1 MEFPRLPRFT
11 RSAEIPPLRLTDR
24 DIEIL
29 RLIHRHRFLRSSH
42 IVRLVNGSPQSV
54 LRRLQ
59 LLFHHGCLERP
70 RAQLDYFH
78 RAGSQPIIY
87 GLGNKGAGV
96 LRLELPA
103 DLNWKNQSVG
113 RLFLDHAVLTADIM
127 VAFELA
133 CRSRADVRLLDS
145 DQLPLPENV
154 GEQDE
159 LFRWRVTLERRQQVG
174 VVPDRV
180 FALEFIHSDQPPA
193 YFFLE
198 ADRGT
203 MPITRENLS
212 RSSFQRKLLA
222 YYATWKQGLH
232 KTRFGFPRFRVLT
245 VTTSVERMQSMIDA
259 CNVLEGGHGLFLFA
273 EAGALLDADPFS
285 FLWTSG
291 RNEAVRLAAELTPL

>member
-1 MEFPRLPRFT
+1 MESTRLSRFR
-11 RSAEIPPLRLTDR
+11 RSAEIQPIRLTDR
-24 DIEIL
+24 DVEII

-42 IVRLVNGSPQSV
+42 VVRLAEGSPQQV

-59 LLFHHGCLERP
+59 LLYHHGFLERP

-78 RAGSQPIIY
+78 RAGSQPIVY

-103 DLNWKNQSVG
+103 DMNWKNQSVG

-133 CRSRADVRLLDS
+133 CRSRADVRLLDGEL
-145 DQLPLPENV
+145 LPLPENV
-154 GEQDE
+154 RAKDE
-159 LFRWRVTLERRQQVG
+159 SFRWRVAPERRQQLS

-180 FALEFIHSDQPPA
+180 FALEFTQSDQPTA
-193 YFFLE
+193 SFFLE

-203 MPITRENLS
+203 MPVTRQNLS

-222 YYATWKQGLH
+222 YHATWKQGLH

-245 VTTSVERMQSMIDA
+245 VTTSAERMQNMIDA
-259 CNVLEGGHGLFLFA
+259 CRELESGHGLFLFA
-273 EAGALLDADPFS
+273 EAGAFLGSDPFTFFWTTGRSVKARLLDA
-285 FLWTSG
+285 
-291 RNEAVRLAAELTPL
+291 

>member
-1 MEFPRLPRFT
+1 MESHRLPRF
-11 RSAEIPPLRLTDR
+11 RRFADIPSIRLTER
-24 DIEIL
+24 DFEII

-42 IVRLVNGSPQSV
+42 IVRLVQSSPQPV

-59 LLFHHGCLERP
+59 LLFHHGYLERP

-78 RAGSQPIIY
+78 RAGSEPLVY

-96 LRLELPA
+96 LRLEMSA
-103 DLNWKNQSVG
+103 DINWKNQCIG
-113 RLFLDHAVLTADIM
+113 RLFLDHAVLTSDIM

-133 CRSRADVRLLDS
+133 CRSRTDVRLLDC

-154 GEQDE
+154 RERDE

-180 FALEFIHSDQPPA
+180 FALEFTQSDQPPA

-203 MPITRENLS
+203 MPVTRQNLS

-222 YYATWKQGLH
+222 YHATWKQDLH
-232 KTRFGFPRFRVLT
+232 KTRFSFPRFRVLT
-245 VTTSVERMQSMIDA
+245 VTTSAERMQSMIDA
-259 CNVLEGGHGLFLFA
+259 CRDLEGGHGLFLFA
-273 EAGALLDADPFS
+273 EAGAFLDSDPFAHLWVAGRGEKTQLLDK
-285 FLWTSG
+285 
-291 RNEAVRLAAELTPL
+291 